1 MEWGTRVR
9 VTSTTL
15 AAKIREMKRMMET
28 HRRFSA
34 RASGPYLSFT
44 FLSCVPRANSEARAD
59 IHTLIY
65 PLRKLRV
72 ELSLVR
78 LGVDGGTVGTVT
90 CTVTYCK

>member
-1 MEWGTRVR
+1 MAV
-9 VTSTTL
+9 
-15 AAKIREMKRMMET
+15 KIREMKRMMDP

-34 RASGPYLSFT
+34 RGPYLSFT

-59 IHTLIY
+59 IYTLIY

-78 LGVDGGTVGTVT
+78 LGADGGTVLGTVT
-90 CTVTYCK
+90 CTVT